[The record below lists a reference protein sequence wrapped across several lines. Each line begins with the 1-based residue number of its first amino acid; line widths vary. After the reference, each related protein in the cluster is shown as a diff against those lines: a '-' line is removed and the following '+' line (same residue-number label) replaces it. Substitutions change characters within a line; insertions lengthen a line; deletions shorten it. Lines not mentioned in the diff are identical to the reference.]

1 MLLFLNL
8 VMLDIMEPLV
18 EQEEEEEALQE
29 EEEEEDILQMEEKI
43 VEGWDQKEKVLL
55 MQVRVEQKVIPI
67 IILEMEDLVEV
78 EPL

>member
-8 VMLDIMEPLV
+8 EGMDIMEPLE
-18 EQEEEEEALQE
+18 EQEEEEVAPQE

-55 MQVRVEQKVIPI
+55 MEVRAEQKIIPI